1 MKSLTYLNTRGQTS
15 VSVTDNRPAG
25 VIFNRVVP
33 YQAVDQTNTI
43 SSTSPTINPG
53 IEIVEI
59 INGATANV
67 RYRVEIVR
75 GTASPL
81 PTSSITF
88 ASLPTG
94 VTQSIAGTVY
104 TLSGI
109 DSLSDWNTIKSFTWN
124 LPADYASY
132 PLWYLKVS
140 VIYYD
145 GATAADKTKS
155 WLVYDDRFYY
165 VAQLSTT
172 ATSTASVLKVKVAS
186 AAITEDASTVTATIG
201 RRRSMNAAMSATAS
215 MTATGYVVLA
225 FINVES
231 SMSIAPVVKRSG
243 AANIS
248 STATVVANVGYKAN
262 PGATMSASASL
273 SATPNELRFQ
283 IYHTTGRQDAS
294 YAISSYDSP
303 SVTVYWGDGTNTVYT
318 GTAGGYGNHTITHT
332 YTGTGFKEIRVVA
345 KQVVKLTTDGT
356 TANCPY
362 IYNVYDWGVQRIS
375 NSYLQS
381 ALQNQIYLESVPK
394 VCPSLCVSLN
404 SAFTGCTT
412 FNDSNLTVWN
422 TSSVTQMTYTFE
434 SCSAFNQPISTWN
447 TSNVTTMQGMFTNA
461 TTFNRSL
468 SVWNVGNVK
477 NMASMFSGCTSFN
490 QSIGDWTQSN
500 CNMTSMFYKCTS
512 FNQGNMYI
520 NLGTT
525 GGDMS
530 RMFYQCTSWSQEN
543 FNSTMIRIRNHVELG
558 QGGFPTGITFG
569 YPRTVELER
578 STVPGSPGSATIY
591 LEGKGW
597 TFVDE
602 SPGVQILDSTVSEGT
617 PLDFTI
623 NIYEPDPGRT
633 HTVNLRFST
642 LTGTAILN
650 SDYTNIL
657 YADLALTQPLDLTPL
672 PGPQYYKLDFEPGQ
686 TTKHVYIK
694 TFNTANSHPCTV
706 ILQPEI
712 LDSNDA
718 VALDLYAVGTI
729 NGV

>member
-33 YQAVDQTNTI
+33 YQPLDQTDTI
-43 SSTSPTINPG
+43 SSTTPTIDPG
-53 IEIVEI
+53 IEIIEI
-59 INGATANV
+59 INGATADV
-67 RYRVEIVR
+67 RYRIEIVP
-75 GTASPL
+75 GSASPL
-81 PTSSITF
+81 PGSSITW
-88 ASLPTG
+88 ASLPGG
-94 VTQSIAGTVY
+94 VSQSIVGNVY
-104 TLSGI
+104 TISGI
-109 DSLSDWNTIKSFTWN
+109 DTLAEWNAVKSFTWN

-140 VIYYD
+140 ITYYD
-145 GATAADKTKS
+145 GASAADKTKS

-262 PGATMSASASL
+262 PGATMSASTSL
-273 SATPNELRFQ
+273 SATANELRFQ

-294 YAISSYDSP
+294 YTISSYDSS

-318 GTAGGYGNHTITHT
+318 GTSGGYGNHTITHT
-332 YTGTGFKEIRVVA
+332 YTGTGFKDIRVVA
-345 KQVVKLTTDGT
+345 KQIVKLTTDGT

-381 ALQNQIYLESVPK
+381 ALQNQIYLQSVPK

-404 SAFTGCTT
+404 NAFTGCTT
-412 FNDSNLTVWN
+412 FNDSNVSLWN
-422 TSSVTQMTYTFE
+422 TSSVTQMTYTFD
-434 SCSAFNQPISTWN
+434 SCTAFNQSLSAWDV
-447 TSNVTTMQGMFTNA
+447 SNVTTMQGMFRDASTY
-461 TTFNRSL
+461 NRDL
-468 SVWNVGNVK
+468 STWDVDNVK

-490 QSIGDWTQSN
+490 QTITDWTMTN
-500 CNMTSMFYKCTS
+500 CNMNSMFYNCTS

-520 NLGTT
+520 SLGTT
-525 GGDMS
+525 GGSMDK
-530 RMFYQCTSWSQEN
+530 MFYKCTTWSQSN
-543 FNSTMIRIRNHVELG
+543 FNSTMTRLRNQVEIG
-558 QGGFPTGITFG
+558 NGGFPTGITFG
-569 YPRTVELER
+569 YPRTVTF
-578 STVPGSPGSATIY
+578 SGSDRTY
-591 LEGKGW
+591 LEGKSW
-597 TFVDE
+597 TFNSE
-602 SPGVQILDSTVSEGT
+602 APGVQILNSTVSEGT
-617 PLDFTI
+617 ALDFVV
-623 NIYEPDPGRT
+623 NLYEADTGRS
-633 HTVNLRFST
+633 HTVELNLAFGS
-642 LTGTAILN
+642 GTAIAGT
-650 SDYTNIL
+650 DYTAIFYSDSGL
-657 YADLALTQPLDLTPL
+657 TTAITSLA
-672 PGPQYYKLDFEPGQ
+672 FAPGQ
-686 TTKHVYIK
+686 STKHVYVR
-694 TFNTANSHPCTV
+694 TFDTATSHPCTV
-706 ILQPEI
+706 IVDVTIP
-712 LDSNDA
+712 DA
-718 VALDLYAVGTI
+718 TDAIALDLQAVGTI
-729 NGV
+729 NSL